1 MASDAAVNDDEGAEL
16 AQLRALVTALESSN
30 TTLQTTNAE
39 LIAKNRELEQIVAH
53 LQRLIFG
60 RKSEVTVR
68 PTTSV
73 FCPRRR
79 DAARHG
85 KTERATRGDR
95 TMAAIA

>member
-1 MASDAAVNDDEGAEL
+1 MVELGRSYFDADLVLGKQRRVLNATT
-16 AQLRALVTALESSN
+16 QALTQFVRN
-30 TTLQTTNAE
+30 N
-39 LIAKNRELEQIVAH
+39 
-53 LQRLIFG
+53 
-60 RKSEVTVR
+60 VTVR

-73 FCPRRR
+73 FCARRR